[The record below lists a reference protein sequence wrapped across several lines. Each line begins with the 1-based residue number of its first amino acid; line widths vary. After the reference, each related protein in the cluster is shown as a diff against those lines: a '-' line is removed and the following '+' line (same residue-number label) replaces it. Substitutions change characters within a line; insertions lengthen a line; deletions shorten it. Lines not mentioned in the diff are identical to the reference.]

1 MKKISKINSLLFF
14 TLSFLFLGLS
24 NTYSQKVH
32 YDSIKKQKYVF
43 IDVRKTYERVI
54 NEGYESVQMYEYLGN
69 YYFDCNNLEKSKL
82 YFDKLFKKY
91 KLSQITPKSIQRYKS
106 IKL

>member
-1 MKKISKINSLLFF
+1 MKEISKTNSLLFF

-24 NTYSQKVH
+24 SAYSQKVH
-32 YDSIKKQKYVF
+32 YDSIKKQKYVL

-106 IKL
+106 IKI

>member
-1 MKKISKINSLLFF
+1 MKKISKINSLLFI
-14 TLSFLFLGLS
+14 TVSFLFLGLS
-24 NTYSQKVH
+24 NAYSQKVH
-32 YDSIKKQKYVF
+32 YDSINKQKYVL
-43 IDVRKTYERVI
+43 IDVHKTYERVI